1 MLTIKSDDIIS
12 RREAYA
18 AIIKNDKIKSPTIPA
33 AFNVILGEL
42 KALCLN
48 IEIKNI
54 SKNQEEHS
62 NHLQQLAQISK

>member
-33 AFNVILGEL
+33 AFNVILSEL

-54 SKNQEEHS
+54 APDQNTKSQ
-62 NHLQQLAQISK
+62 